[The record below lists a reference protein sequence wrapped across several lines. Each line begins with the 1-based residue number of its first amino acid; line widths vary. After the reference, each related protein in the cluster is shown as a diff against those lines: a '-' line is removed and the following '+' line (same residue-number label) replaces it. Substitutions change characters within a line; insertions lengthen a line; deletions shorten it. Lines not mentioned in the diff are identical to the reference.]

1 VLSIALFDCQRVYF
15 LGGHYPVSTSFND
28 GWYRLILLNP
38 GLIFPVKH
46 PALHPVM
53 PLPSFKKRGHH
64 DILCPWAVLGCP
76 GRVDFQLVRN
86 FLGGFIQ
93 MRRVLCDPAGW
104 RDMMKAYLEKL
115 GSANVNSGNIR
126 LAGKSSE
133 IPIFSVVCR
142 TIYL

>member
-1 VLSIALFDCQRVYF
+1 MLSIAMFDCQSDCQRVYF

-115 GSANVNSGNIR
+115 GSASQSTRETWRAGWEIIGN
-126 LAGKSSE
+126 
-133 IPIFSVVCR
+133 PYIFSG
-142 TIYL
+142 L